1 MDINTKTRTN
11 NVSLFQKT
19 LSKTQAK
26 DLEESILEFSKKYAE
41 ENETPFLFEQ
51 IYDSK
56 IDEIINQLN
65 NSDTF
70 VQNIKDGKFD
80 IKEIPYLKPEE
91 LYPEKFEKI
100 VKKKA
105 VEKAKKDA
113 KATTNV
119 FKCPKCKKRKA
130 TVVEKQTRAADEPA
144 TVFITCEECG
154 YTWTDNS

>member
-1 MDINTKTRTN
+1 MNNINTKTRNN
-11 NVSLFQKT
+11 NVLTFQKT
-19 LSKTQAK
+19 ISKTQAK
-26 DLEESILEFSKKYAE
+26 DLEESILEFSIKYAE

-56 IDEIINQLN
+56 IDEIINQLK
-65 NSDTF
+65 NSDSF
-70 VQNIKDGKFD
+70 VQNIKDNKFN
-80 IKEIPYLKPEE
+80 IKEIPYLKPED

-154 YTWTDNS
+154 YTWTDN

>member
-1 MDINTKTRTN
+1 MDINTKTRNT
-11 NVSLFQKT
+11 NVSLIQKT

-26 DLEESILEFSKKYAE
+26 DLEQTILDFSIKYAE
-41 ENETPFLFEQ
+41 DNDTPFLFEQ
-51 IYDSK
+51 IYESK
-56 IDEIINQLN
+56 IDEIINQLT

-130 TVVEKQTRAADEPA
+130 SVVEKQTRAADEPA

-154 YTWTDNS
+154 YTWTDN

>member
-1 MDINTKTRTN
+1 MLTINPKTRSK
-11 NVSLFQKT
+11 NVSDFQKI
-19 LSKTQAK
+19 LSKNQGK
-26 DLEESILEFSKKYAE
+26 DLEQSIFDFSVKYTE
-41 ENETPFLFEQ
+41 DNDTPFLFEQ

-56 IDEIINQLN
+56 IDEILNQLKK
-65 NSDTF
+65 SDTF
-70 VQNIKDGKFD
+70 VQNIKDNKYE

-154 YTWTDNS
+154 YTWTDN